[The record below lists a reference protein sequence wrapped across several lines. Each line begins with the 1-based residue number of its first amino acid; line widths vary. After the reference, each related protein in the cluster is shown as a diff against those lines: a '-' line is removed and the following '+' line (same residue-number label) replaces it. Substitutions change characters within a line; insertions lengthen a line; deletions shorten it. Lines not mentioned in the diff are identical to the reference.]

1 MKQLLKTISII
12 FVITGLLFL
21 VSCNNDYDKFINEFI
36 SEYINESTSED
47 ATSSNA
53 NEESTTECGENI
65 NDYAINNTQ
74 AYTVQ
79 ESELLLGTLVIVN
92 KDHKFDLAEKDLDLI
107 DTYDYRVAHQAD
119 AKSPPYKITAMV
131 NSKLTAEAVE
141 HLHDMLT
148 ELNRATRVISY
159 INTAYRTFEDQNE
172 FTKPAAAGYS
182 DFHTGLLV
190 SLKGYV
196 GGTALDITAEG
207 NETMYQWLLSNAHKY
222 GFVQRYP
229 EGKETVTGIND
240 YLSCFRYV
248 GVAHATY
255 MKNNNLCL
263 EEYVEFIKNEKPTV
277 ENPIKIESKDGGIY
291 AVYYY
296 DYEGGS
302 AEIQVPEKNYTI
314 SGTNTGGII
323 VTVKLK

>member
-1 MKQLLKTISII
+1 MNSKENSGLFEGLKQNQKYALTLIAILAACLAVCIILLVIGSIDFTREDIDDTPANIEDYTIGS
-12 FVITGLLFL
+12 
-21 VSCNNDYDKFINEFI
+21 
-36 SEYINESTSED
+36 
-47 ATSSNA
+47 
-53 NEESTTECGENI
+53 
-65 NDYAINNTQ
+65 TQ

-79 ESELLLGTLVIVN
+79 ENELLLGTLVIVN
-92 KDHKFDLAEKDLDLI
+92 KDHKFNLDSKNLNLV

-119 AKSPPYKITAMV
+119 VKNPPYKITTKV
-131 NSKLTAEAVE
+131 DSKLTSEAVA
-141 HLHDMLT
+141 HLHEMLT
-148 ELNRATRVISY
+148 DLNRTTRTVAY
-159 INTAYRTFEDQNE
+159 INTAYRTLEEQNE

-190 SLKGYV
+190 SLRGYV
-196 GGTALDITAEG
+196 GTNPLDITAEG
-207 NETMYQWLLSNAHKY
+207 NEAMYQWLLSNAHKY

-229 EGKETVTGIND
+229 EGKESITGVDD

-255 MKNNNLCL
+255 MKANNLCL

-314 SGTNTGGII
+314 SGTNAGGII